1 MIYKLEIKL
10 YNNDEFDSDREI
22 LKPIFSKDF
31 ARLESIKK
39 QLEEDFNKKN
49 NPKSQNVLKINISEL
64 VVSNEIKREKI
75 DQLKK
80 DIKSFFNF

>member
-64 VVSNEIKREKI
+64 VVSNEIKREEI

-80 DIKSFFNF
+80 GIKSFFNF